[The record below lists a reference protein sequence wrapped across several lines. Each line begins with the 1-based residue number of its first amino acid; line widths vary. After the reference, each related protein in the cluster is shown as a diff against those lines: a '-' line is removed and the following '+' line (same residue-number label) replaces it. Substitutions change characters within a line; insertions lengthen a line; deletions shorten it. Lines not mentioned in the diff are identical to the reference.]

1 MSRDFFRQEC
11 IKLESLE
18 QLQQVIGLPSG
29 GNLVSKIL
37 HNANAR
43 KDFNNRDLDLY
54 TTKVTLD
61 NNILLRFNFTFNYF

>member
-1 MSRDFFRQEC
+1 VSRDFFRQEC